1 VDVITMDG
9 DGTLEVGG
17 AACKIVWLGALMCL
31 SRKSGVP
38 RIIRASR
45 NCTTGRPNY
54 QGQR

>member
-1 VDVITMDG
+1 VDAITMDG

-54 QGQR
+54 QGKR